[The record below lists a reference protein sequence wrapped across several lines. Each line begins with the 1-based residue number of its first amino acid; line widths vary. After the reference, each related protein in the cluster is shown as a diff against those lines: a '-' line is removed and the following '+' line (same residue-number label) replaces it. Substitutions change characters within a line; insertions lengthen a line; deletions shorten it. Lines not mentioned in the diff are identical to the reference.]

1 MANMTYKEYRERKYK
16 ELNDFPFIVVIA
28 FSDADFQRGLNKY
41 GVRADELYSV
51 GGGMFVR
58 KTDRERLDALFAKYD
73 AELAEL
79 IKDNKFLKNALFY
92 ELGNYEYGYTYDESE
107 ALQALGLTEDK
118 LAGDAKLA
126 KRVRK
131 IIKQY
136 EKKCA

>member
-1 MANMTYKEYRERKYK
+1 
-16 ELNDFPFIVVIA
+16 
-28 FSDADFQRGLNKY
+28 
-41 GVRADELYSV
+41 
-51 GGGMFVR
+51 MFVR